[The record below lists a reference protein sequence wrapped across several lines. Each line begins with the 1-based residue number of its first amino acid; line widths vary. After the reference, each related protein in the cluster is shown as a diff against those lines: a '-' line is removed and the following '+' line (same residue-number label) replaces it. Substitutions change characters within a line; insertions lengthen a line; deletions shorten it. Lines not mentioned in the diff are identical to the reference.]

1 MSTKRCSEGQE
12 CKPRLCRKPLAMRR
26 IFCSL
31 APGRRHAFFFLF
43 LRGGVTARIFPSL
56 PSGGERR
63 VRRAV
68 GTGSWQS
75 YRPLRSPLP
84 LARARGEQNA
94 AQERKRKASRQRG
107 GQVRKQQAA
116 AADRLSSRPA
126 AAWSYVTPRSA
137 QARARLKI
145 GADEKDVARAG
156 VHVVNAA
163 CRLSKNRERNSK
175 TKAARPLGQ
184 AALAPSAAGTPLTT
198 RSSRPS

>member
-94 AQERKRKASRQRG
+94 AQERKRKASRQMS
-107 GQVRKQQAA
+107 
-116 AADRLSSRPA
+116 LLPA
-126 AAWSYVTPRSA
+126 T
-137 QARARLKI
+137 
-145 GADEKDVARAG
+145 GRAG
-156 VHVVNAA
+156 AKATSGSSGPAFKPTRRCVALHYASISRGA
-163 CRLSKNRERNSK
+163 RPFRGRRSRRRRRTRCARRCSRRER
-175 TKAARPLGQ
+175 R
-184 AALAPSAAGTPLTT
+184 APFQQGP
-198 RSSRPS
+198 